1 MTGHSSRS
9 GGSQQGTVLSYKGKA
24 SCSPRH
30 DISLPHDH
38 TSLNANQHHLAAL
51 IFMPQ
56 DCVHH
61 LAALIVIPQHCVH
74 HVAAVIVNN
83 KVV

>member
-1 MTGHSSRS
+1 
-9 GGSQQGTVLSYKGKA
+9 
-24 SCSPRH
+24 
-30 DISLPHDH
+30 
-38 TSLNANQHHLAAL
+38 
-51 IFMPQ
+51 MPQ